1 MQCAAH
7 SRINSYVGSAY
18 MKRLKYVILL
28 VLCFLCLSGCNQ
40 ENGAEVQEYIKE
52 KHGIDIIVTDWSPI
66 NENNGG
72 NTYHTVK
79 EKNNKYLK
87 FRVKVQG
94 LLYSNPVG
102 DEYQYGK
109 KTFEEYKKFKPALE
123 EIEKLG
129 YVESETENPLQYIL
143 DNKDPDEGKPTN
155 ELLLTL
161 QMSNEIDFSQLNS
174 VELDRLYALFQIIQ
188 KNNKKI
194 TELEIKD
201 HTGQSLGEPFKN
213 VQERITKEELLRT
226 MKSTMSDAINKYWEN
241 WIRTHTKV
249 EERLHEMQNDRFA
262 IKSITYSS
270 SDEEDSRKYLVT
282 LVINTTNNIFENNP
296 LLIEDLIK
304 VTTILKEELYN
315 KNFNIYL
322 TNKTGTINEN
332 WLSSKEIK
340 EANNIEDL
348 VKERNPA
355 N

>member
-1 MQCAAH
+1 
-7 SRINSYVGSAY
+7 
-18 MKRLKYVILL
+18 MKSMKNVILL
-28 VLCFLCLSGCNQ
+28 VVCFIFLSGCNSKN
-40 ENGAEVQEYIKE
+40 EAEVQEYIKE
-52 KHGIDIIVTDWSPI
+52 KHGIDVDITEWGSI
-66 NENNGG
+66 NENNFG
-72 NTYHTVK
+72 NTYHTVQ
-79 EKNNKYLK
+79 EKDNKCLK

-94 LLYSNPVG
+94 FLYSSIVG
-102 DEYQYGK
+102 DEYKYGE
-109 KTFEEYKKFKPALE
+109 KTYEEYKKFQPTLE
-123 EIEKLG
+123 EIKKLG
-129 YVESETENPLQYIL
+129 YVETEEENALQYLLDNENPE
-143 DNKDPDEGKPTN
+143 EGSPTD

-161 QMSNEIDFSQLNS
+161 KMSNEIDFSQLDS
-174 VELDRLYALFQIIQ
+174 VELDRLYALFQLIQ

-201 HTGQSLGEPFKN
+201 QNGKSLGGPFKN
-213 VQERITKEELLRT
+213 VQNIITKEELLLT
-226 MKSTMSDAINKYWEN
+226 MKTTMSDTINKYWEG

-249 EERLHEMQNDRFA
+249 VERLYELQNDRFA
-262 IKSITYSS
+262 IKGITYIS
-270 SDEEDSRKYLVT
+270 SDDEDSRKYSVT

-296 LLIEDLIK
+296 PLIEDLIK

-348 VKERNPA
+348 VKERDPA

>member
-1 MQCAAH
+1 
-7 SRINSYVGSAY
+7 
-18 MKRLKYVILL
+18 MKSLKHVILL

-52 KHGIDIIVTDWSPI
+52 KHGIDVVVTDWSPI

-72 NTYHTVK
+72 NTYHTVQ

-109 KTFEEYKKFKPALE
+109 KTYEEYKKFKPTLE
-123 EIEKLG
+123 EMKKLG
-129 YVESETENPLQYIL
+129 YVESETENALQYIL
-143 DNKDPDEGKPTN
+143 DNHNPEEGSPTD

-161 QMSNEIDFSQLNS
+161 KMSNEIDFSQLDS
-174 VELDRLYALFQIIQ
+174 VELDRLYALFQLIQ

-201 HTGQSLGEPFKN
+201 QNGKSLGGPFKN
-213 VQERITKEELLRT
+213 VQKIITKEELLLT
-226 MKSTMSDAINKYWEN
+226 MKSTMSDAINKYWED

-262 IKSITYSS
+262 IKDITYIS
-270 SDEEDSRKYLVT
+270 SDHEGLRKYI
-282 LVINTTNNIFENNP
+282 VILKLNSDGIFENNP
-296 LLIEDLIK
+296 PLIEDLIK

-315 KNFNIYL
+315 KNYAIDL
-322 TNKTGTINEN
+322 TNKTGTLYTA

-348 VKERNPA
+348 VKERFPA